1 MQITTEQEQLR
12 ERAIDLART
21 ELAPHAHVC
30 DETGAFPERS
40 LELFKEHGFTG
51 MCVPKE
57 YGGQGLGILEACLA
71 LEGIAHGCMSSAMA
85 LQGNLNGPWRVI
97 AEIGTEEQKKRYLPE
112 VADGSRMFAIAMTEP
127 NAGSDGLAM
136 ETTLTQDG
144 DGFQLTGPKCHITGG
159 DWSDKTMVFCR
170 DRKRTRLNTRH

>member
-85 LQGNLNGPWRVI
+85 LQG
-97 AEIGTEEQKKRYLPE
+97 K
-112 VADGSRMFAIAMTEP
+112 
-127 NAGSDGLAM
+127 
-136 ETTLTQDG
+136 
-144 DGFQLTGPKCHITGG
+144 
-159 DWSDKTMVFCR
+159 
-170 DRKRTRLNTRH
+170 DRKSTRLNSSH